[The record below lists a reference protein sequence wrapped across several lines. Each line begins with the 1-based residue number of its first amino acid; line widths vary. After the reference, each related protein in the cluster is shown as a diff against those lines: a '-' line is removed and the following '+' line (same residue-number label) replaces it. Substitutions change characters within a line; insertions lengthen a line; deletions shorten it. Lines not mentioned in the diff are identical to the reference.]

1 MVNDI
6 RIEEFDYNL
15 PDERIPRHPLSKRDA
30 CKLLQLRPDGVI
42 SHRVFSEL
50 PALLPPG
57 TLLVCNDTRVINA
70 RITFHKQTG
79 SRIEVFLLE
88 PIEPSDYVL
97 TFQTRGRCVW
107 NCLVGNL
114 KRWKSGHLT
123 LKVQPKGFNQPFTL
137 SANRLHPTEGNGQA
151 IEFTWNNPEATFA
164 DVVEAAGFIPIPPYL
179 KRDSEESDLSDYQT
193 VYADVKGSV
202 AAPTAGLHFTP
213 EVFSDLAAHN
223 IRTTKLTLH
232 VGAGTF
238 QPVKADYIADHPMH
252 TETFTVSRELIS
264 QLISQK
270 RDDEPVAAVGT
281 TSVRT
286 LESLPVLGAR
296 LMKGD
301 KSMHV
306 GQWTAYG
313 PELSAI
319 STVDALEAIRRYMDE
334 NGMDDLTASTAIMIA
349 PGFNWR
355 IVDVMVTNFHQPQST
370 LLLLVSSFIGGLDYD
385 SAAPEW
391 RRVYDEAMANGYRFL
406 SYGDACLFFRNPQGN
421 LIFPQKPQSSELNKP
436 IDLPA
441 SKSIGARFLAASYFA
456 DTLQE
461 CPAFRDCD
469 DLRVI
474 QRALLRLDS
483 VRKNVGKSHPDANDQ
498 VYDKLDIHASGTA
511 FRFMAAIAASTPGT
525 KVLLTGTPRLCS
537 RPMAPLLD
545 VLRQAGAS
553 IDSLGENG
561 TGPYHIKGT
570 TLTGGNFSIRGDVSS
585 QFISALMLAS
595 PTWKGGM
602 DLRFTTPLVSRPYA
616 EMTARV
622 MRDFGIDVELSG
634 NGVRVKEGKY
644 KAPAGYRVEADW
656 SAAGF
661 IYEAATLRKE
671 PIEIDGL
678 VSPEESMQGDAA
690 TAGIFAL
697 LGVTSDFT
705 ETGAVIQATAP
716 MPQELNLD
724 MTHNPDLVPAL
735 MTACAL
741 NDCRFRLTGVKNLRL
756 KESDRLAVM
765 QAELKKLGYVINAG
779 EDNIEWQGMRE
790 APEENP
796 LIATY
801 DDHRIAMA
809 FAMAALTTGKI
820 RISNPDVVE
829 KSFLRFWDELP
840 KLGLVCRRE
849 GNIMTVKKGTI

>member
-6 RIEEFDYNL
+6 RIEDFDYNL
-15 PDERIPRHPLSKRDA
+15 PDERIPRHPLAQRDA
-30 CKLLQLRPDGVI
+30 CKLLLLGQDGVI
-42 SHRVFSEL
+42 SHRIFSDL

-88 PIEPSDYVL
+88 PINPSDYVL
-97 TFQTRGRCVW
+97 TFQTRGRCIW

-114 KRWKSGHLT
+114 KRWKSGPLT
-123 LKVQPKGFNQPFTL
+123 LEIQPKGFAQPFTL
-137 SANRLHPTEGNGQA
+137 SATRLHPTEGNGQA
-151 IEFTWNNPEATFA
+151 IEFTWDNPEATFA

-179 KRDSEESDLSDYQT
+179 KRASEESDLSDYQT

-223 IRTTKLTLH
+223 IRTAKLTLH

-252 TETFTVSRELIS
+252 TETFTVTRDLIS
-264 QLISQK
+264 QLIVQK
-270 RDDEPVAAVGT
+270 RDGEPVAAVGT

-286 LESLPVLGAR
+286 LESLPVLGAM
-296 LMKGD
+296 LMKGE
-301 KSMHV
+301 SSLHV
-306 GQWTAYG
+306 DQWAAYD
-313 PELSAI
+313 PALASI
-319 STVDALEAIRRYMDE
+319 STIETLEAIKRFMDE
-334 NGMDDLTASTAIMIA
+334 NGIDELTASTAIMIA

-355 IVDVMVTNFHQPQST
+355 IVDVIVTNFHQPQST
-370 LLLLVSSFIGGLDYD
+370 LLLLVSSFIGGLDYA
-385 SAAPEW
+385 SEAPEW

-406 SYGDACLFFRNPQGN
+406 SYGDACLFFRNPRN
-421 LIFPQKPQSSELNKP
+421 NPLVSIKPQPSKLNKP
-436 IDLPA
+436 ITLPA

-456 DTLQE
+456 DTLQD
-461 CPAFRDCD
+461 CPTFGDCD

-483 VRKNVGKSHPDANDQ
+483 VRKNGGQNHPDANDQ
-498 VYDKLDIHASGTA
+498 AYYKLDIHASGTA
-511 FRFMAAIAASTPGT
+511 FRFMAAIAASTPET
-525 KVLLTGTPRLCS
+525 ASLLTGTPRLCS

-553 IDSLGENG
+553 IESLGENG
-561 TGPYHIKGT
+561 TGPYRIKGA
-570 TLTGGNFSIRGDVSS
+570 TLTGGSFSIRGDVSS

-622 MRDFGIDVELSG
+622 MRDFGIDVELSE
-634 NGVRVKEGKY
+634 NGVKVKEGKY
-644 KAPAGYRVEADW
+644 IAPAGYRVEADW

-661 IYEAATLRKE
+661 LYEAATLRKD
-671 PIEIDGL
+671 PIEIEGL
-678 VSPEESMQGDAA
+678 VSPEVSMQGDSA
-690 TAGIFAL
+690 TAEIFKL

-705 ETGAVIQATAP
+705 DKGATIQTSTPA
-716 MPQELNLD
+716 PQELNLN

-741 NDCRFRLTGVKNLRL
+741 NNCRLRLTGVKNLRL
-756 KESDRLAVM
+756 KESDRLGVM
-765 QAELKKLGYVINAG
+765 QAELKKLGYVISIG
-779 EDNIEWQGMRE
+779 EDHIEWQGKKE
-790 APEENP
+790 APEKDP

-809 FAMAALTTGKI
+809 FAMAALRIGQI
-820 RISNPDVVE
+820 RIENPDVVE
-829 KSFLRFWDELP
+829 KSFASFWEVLP
-840 KLGLVCRRE
+840 HLGLHCRRE
-849 GNIMTVKKGTI
+849 KDVMVIKRIDL